1 MKYAEMDSIK
11 AGLKFKSTSGLMVET
26 TGITT
31 HVESTK
37 VYVHEVVVTE
47 GVGQGEKFLHNLD
60 FAELLS

>member
-1 MKYAEMDSIK
+1 MKYAEMDSIE
-11 AGLKFKSTSGLMVET
+11 AGLKFKSVSGLMVET
-26 TGITT
+26 TGNTT